1 MVAFVFLVVA
11 FLASHQV
18 SAFPGGAQIRVSSK
32 GLQYGAS
39 LGMQVLSRELK
50 KVSIPDQ
57 GASKDIKIGD
67 AQWSA
72 RGLHIK
78 NVAIPSYTVRP
89 VSGGKLRASV
99 SGVSVDA
106 GGSIS
111 GGVRMKGI
119 RTCLPYPCGWKICKK
134 CTTIRAPGITIR
146 QGVTIRARSISFT
159 LDFDVGISGGKPTV
173 RAAGC
178 NARLPNI
185 DIDLSSKVL
194 DVIYNAIAPVL
205 KHFLTPI
212 IQNAV
217 CNEASKAINN
227 ELNNVFNTFPV
238 TQNIDSHS
246 RINYEL
252 KGVSGTNDYF
262 DMILRGEFQSRPNPQ
277 SSKLAMTAF
286 PPTSNSDKMVYIWI
300 SDFTANTF
308 GQIYHDAGLF
318 QFVFDVNSIGIPNE
332 IHQMLNTGSLGAFF
346 PDLATKYPNRP
357 MQFRAA
363 SYKAPVFNFSPGN
376 AEVNL
381 FASANFDVV
390 DTDGK
395 PVPAFWLKL
404 DIKAT
409 GSVSVSNGATKIH
422 AKIDGFKFKVEV
434 GGYTLGEYNLP
445 LDDPMIQGVVQSIIQ
460 MANPMLAQGF
470 PLPTVNGL
478 KLKNEKVTF
487 VQNAVRVE
495 GDVSY
500 AL

>member
-1 MVAFVFLVVA
+1 
-11 FLASHQV
+11 
-18 SAFPGGAQIRVSSK
+18 
-32 GLQYGAS
+32 
-39 LGMQVLSRELK
+39 
-50 KVSIPDQ
+50 
-57 GASKDIKIGD
+57 
-67 AQWSA
+67 
-72 RGLHIK
+72 
-78 NVAIPSYTVRP
+78 
-89 VSGGKLRASV
+89 
-99 SGVSVDA
+99 
-106 GGSIS
+106 
-111 GGVRMKGI
+111 
-119 RTCLPYPCGWKICKK
+119 
-134 CTTIRAPGITIR
+134 
-146 QGVTIRARSISFT
+146 
-159 LDFDVGISGGKPTV
+159 
-173 RAAGC
+173 
-178 NARLPNI
+178 
-185 DIDLSSKVL
+185 
-194 DVIYNAIAPVL
+194 
-205 KHFLTPI
+205 
-212 IQNAV
+212 
-217 CNEASKAINN
+217 
-227 ELNNVFNTFPV
+227 VFNTFPV